1 MAPKARS
8 AKRRSTTSKG
18 AARGRLRKS
27 GRLRPKRR
35 EQGPQHP
42 PRVRYRTYALALGE

>member
-8 AKRRSTTSKG
+8 AKRAIDHLEGRCK
-18 AARGRLRKS
+18 GRLRKS

-35 EQGPQHP
+35 EQGPQDP
-42 PRVRYRTYALALGE
+42 PRVRYRTYALALSE

>member
-1 MAPKARS
+1 MAPKS
-8 AKRRSTTSKG
+8 ALGEKAIDHSKG
-18 AARGRLRKS
+18 AARGRLQKS

-42 PRVRYRTYALALGE
+42 PPVRYRTYALALGE

>member
-1 MAPKARS
+1 MAPKS
-8 AKRRSTTSKG
+8 ALGEKAIDHSKG
-18 AARGRLRKS
+18 AARGRLQKS

-35 EQGPQHP
+35 ARAQHS